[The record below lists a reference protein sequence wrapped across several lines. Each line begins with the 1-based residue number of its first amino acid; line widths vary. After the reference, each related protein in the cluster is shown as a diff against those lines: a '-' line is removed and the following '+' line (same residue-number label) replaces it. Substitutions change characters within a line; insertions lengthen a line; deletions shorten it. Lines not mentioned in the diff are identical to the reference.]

1 MDVYLCASCKFMLG
15 TSSGLSTITYIFGKP
30 IAMTNNLPTAA
41 TYLSK
46 RDLFMPRLMQ
56 RLDNGK
62 MISLVDSM
70 TKPYNLAAN
79 DGMYR
84 NIFKVKTI
92 PNNNIEIKNIT
103 IEMLERLDG
112 SIKYSAADEN
122 LQSEF
127 KKKTA
132 EKEVMIGFPGFP
144 IQCRLGNYFLQNYY
158 NHI

>member
-1 MDVYLCASCKFMLG
+1 
-15 TSSGLSTITYIFGKP
+15 
-30 IAMTNNLPTAA
+30 
-41 TYLSK
+41 
-46 RDLFMPRLMQ
+46 
-56 RLDNGK
+56 
-62 MISLVDSM
+62 
-70 TKPYNLAAN
+70 
-79 DGMYR
+79 MYR

-144 IQCRLGNYFLQNYY
+144 IQCRLGNYFLQN
-158 NHI
+158 NI